1 MNDFTTRGHLAIPE
15 NIFLAWH
22 TQPETGGFAVG
33 ILGVERGSEIMVQ
46 CPPSM
51 RSPVQSINSASLQ
64 SPAINQ

>member
-1 MNDFTTRGHLAIPE
+1 MNDFTTMGHLAIPE
-15 NIFLAWH
+15 SIFLAWH

-46 CPPSM
+46 CPPM
-51 RSPVQSINSASLQ
+51 RSPVQIINSASLQ